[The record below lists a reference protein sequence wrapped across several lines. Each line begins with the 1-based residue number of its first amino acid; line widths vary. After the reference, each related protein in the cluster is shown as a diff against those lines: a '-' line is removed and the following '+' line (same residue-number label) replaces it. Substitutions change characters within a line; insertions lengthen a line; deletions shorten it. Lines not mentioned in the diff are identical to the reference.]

1 MRAGGSTFP
10 CDGQRPQDEARPTRY
25 RFAMADRD
33 LRIEPLTPERWPDLE
48 ALFGRGGAS
57 YGCWC
62 MYFRRASGVPSR
74 AADNRT
80 ALQGLT
86 GAGLAPGLVAYDGAD
101 AVGWVGLGPRATF
114 TRLVRSRNL
123 KAVDDQPAWS
133 VVCFYIARRRRGEGI
148 SRALL
153 DGAVAYAR
161 EHGAPVIEGYA
172 RDVRVQRVSADSAYT
187 GTVSLFERA
196 GFHEV
201 ARYSPPGGYRDR
213 VTMRRELF
221 RT

>member
-1 MRAGGSTFP
+1 MT
-10 CDGQRPQDEARPTRY
+10 DG
-25 RFAMADRD
+25 D

-48 ALFGRGGAS
+48 ALFGKGGAS

-62 MYFRRASGVPSR
+62 MFFRRASGEPWR
-74 AADNRT
+74 AAENKADLERLAAT
-80 ALQGLT
+80 EP
-86 GAGLAPGLVAYDGAD
+86 APGLLAYEGDG

-114 TRLVRSRNL
+114 PRLVRSRNL
-123 KAVDDQPAWS
+123 KAVDELPAWS

-148 SRALL
+148 ARTLL

-172 RDVRVQRVSADSAYT
+172 RDVGTERVSADSAFP
-187 GTVSLFERA
+187 GTVSLFHRA
-196 GFHEV
+196 GFREV

-213 VTMRRELF
+213 VTMRRDLSS
-221 RT
+221 T